1 MFDSIRK
8 PMLLT
13 MLGSDGRKYPFIAKA
28 GEDIRQGLSIFVQN
42 KLLGMLPR
50 FFKAT

>member
-13 MLGSDGRKYPFIAKA
+13 ILGSDGRKYPFIAKA
-28 GEDIRQGLSIFVQN
+28 GEDIRQGLFIFVMDYTVHIIVFN
-42 KLLGMLPR
+42 
-50 FFKAT
+50 

>member
-1 MFDSIRK
+1 MFHIQISGVSVFDSIRK

-28 GEDIRQGLSIFVQN
+28 GEDIRQGLSI
-42 KLLGMLPR
+42 
-50 FFKAT
+50 